1 VLTSGSKNQSKL
13 TNHQFYR
20 LSDYPI
26 KCPIRSQ
33 NLRKVSLAL
42 CDWLGGSAAI
52 KDNSQSKTL
61 FGAVRQYKTSQD
73 LPQPV
78 HRSEALM

>member
-1 VLTSGSKNQSKL
+1 MVPESVLGKL
-13 TNHQFYR
+13 DRSIMRTIT
-20 LSDYPI
+20 LS
-26 KCPIRSQ
+26 
-33 NLRKVSLAL
+33 L